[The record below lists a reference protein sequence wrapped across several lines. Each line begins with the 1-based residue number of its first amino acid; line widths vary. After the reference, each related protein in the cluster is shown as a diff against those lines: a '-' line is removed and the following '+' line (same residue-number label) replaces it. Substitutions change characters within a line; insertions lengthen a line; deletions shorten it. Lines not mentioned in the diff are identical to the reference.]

1 MTDYIFWE
9 RGEDLP
15 ETDDDKEQ
23 EDDDGCQHKS

>member
-9 RGEDLP
+9 WGEDLP
-15 ETDDDKEQ
+15 ETDEDKEQ